1 MQLSSYIE
9 FPLAIVPLFILL
21 LTVIFSVKDKL
32 LFVHGEW
39 RSLRGSL
46 RFQGERREDQS
57 SLIEYK
63 GRTMEN

>member
-9 FPLAIVPLFILL
+9 FPLAIMPLFILL
-21 LTVIFSVKDKL
+21 LTVIFSVKDKP